1 MNNFRQKFWHWP
13 GWRQFGYAQ
22 ALGLA
27 VTLWFILAYGGADWF
42 AEQHCFRVRLHFGID
57 LAIPFVPGMTI
68 FYLSLNA
75 LLACAPFILRRRREL
90 EAFAISLAAATLVAA
105 ICFVA
110 LPGRAAFPVPSDA
123 KLGAWAGID
132 HFARWLARTHNFL
145 PSLHVAFTT
154 IAVIV
159 YRGRAMRLG
168 RALLSGWGLAIVA
181 STLFT
186 HQHYLA
192 DVATGIFLGWLTVKW
207 IYWPMSAAARR
218 FPAGQTP
225 AANRPTHQEQPA

>member
-1 MNNFRQKFWHWP
+1 MNNPGETFWHWP

-22 ALGLA
+22 VLGLA
-27 VTLWFILAYGGADWF
+27 DTLWFILAYGGADWL
-42 AEQHCFRVRLHFGID
+42 AEQHGYRVRLHLGID
-57 LAIPFVPGMTI
+57 LAIPFLPAMTI
-68 FYLSLNA
+68 FYLSLNV
-75 LLACAPFILRRRREL
+75 LLWCAPFILRTRREL
-90 EAFAISLAAATLVAA
+90 EALAVSFAVATLAAA

-110 LPGRAAFPVPSDA
+110 LPGEAAFPVPSDA
-123 KLGAWAGID
+123 ELGAWKGIY

-168 RALLSGWGLAIVA
+168 RALLSGWGLTIIA
-181 STLFT
+181 STLLI

-192 DVATGIFLGWLTVKW
+192 DVVSGMLLGWVMVRW
-207 IYWPMSAAARR
+207 VYRPISATARR
-218 FPAGQTP
+218 FPEGQTP
-225 AANRPTHQEQPA
+225 AANRPTYQEQPA